1 MYTRLLDPPTDNSYF
16 LFGPRGTGKTT
27 YLHENYPKAIYIDLL
42 QSEIYT
48 YYLAHPENLS
58 KNIPKN
64 YSDFIIIDEVQKV
77 PEILNEVHR
86 LIESPE
92 HYKFIL
98 TGSSARKLRRGGA
111 NLLAGRAY
119 IYNMHPLTIM
129 EMGSDFDLGQD
140 LTMGTLPACLG
151 ASKPKEYLAS
161 YLGSYLEQEI
171 NQEGLTR
178 QLPAFYRF
186 LQVASFSQGSPVNI
200 TSIARETSVHA
211 KVVDNYFQILVDLLI
226 GVFLPAW
233 SRRAKRRL
241 VVSPKF
247 YFVDAGLYH
256 QARPTGY
263 LDTASEINGIALETL
278 FFMHLRAVNDYYR
291 LGYSFSYFRTASGQE
306 IDFIAYGERGF
317 HAFEIK
323 LGTGFSSVWTRAL
336 TAFGKDYPEASLH
349 LVYMGS
355 QKLYHNNITIHPF
368 EMILTELSSILGGK

>member
-129 EMGSDFDLGQD
+129 EMGSDFD
-140 LTMGTLPACLG
+140 
-151 ASKPKEYLAS
+151 
-161 YLGSYLEQEI
+161 
-171 NQEGLTR
+171 
-178 QLPAFYRF
+178 
-186 LQVASFSQGSPVNI
+186 
-200 TSIARETSVHA
+200 
-211 KVVDNYFQILVDLLI
+211 
-226 GVFLPAW
+226 
-233 SRRAKRRL
+233 
-241 VVSPKF
+241 
-247 YFVDAGLYH
+247 
-256 QARPTGY
+256 
-263 LDTASEINGIALETL
+263 
-278 FFMHLRAVNDYYR
+278 
-291 LGYSFSYFRTASGQE
+291 
-306 IDFIAYGERGF
+306 
-317 HAFEIK
+317 
-323 LGTGFSSVWTRAL
+323 
-336 TAFGKDYPEASLH
+336 
-349 LVYMGS
+349 
-355 QKLYHNNITIHPF
+355 
-368 EMILTELSSILGGK
+368 